1 MNLDV
6 TKRQDM
12 KQKKHTQS
20 QHNQCEMER
29 VFIQSQNVTVLISL
43 HFFCCIRAC
52 VRAYCLLI
60 PFNSV
65 EYLFDNKEQQR

>member
-12 KQKKHTQS
+12 KQKNTHTEPAQPIRDEES
-20 QHNQCEMER
+20 FYTVPKR
-29 VFIQSQNVTVLISL
+29 DGSYFFFFLAVFV
-43 HFFCCIRAC
+43 R